1 MMAGNRYTDQLRKL
15 KTEFG
20 FDFVSLAIVLESGQ
34 QLLTW
39 VHATGNQNTQ
49 YRRIVLEPGKGI
61 AGEVYHGGNALI
73 IQDTNEEIPEQDRF
87 KYPITISESLRSI
100 LAFPLWKEKKVA
112 GILLLA
118 FRSPNKITRELFEGV
133 LHYITPVFCDF
144 QVQKVDFEAVGHA
157 GDSAY
162 IQPVPVYELMNYH
175 IIRAHEEERYRI
187 SRELH
192 DSIMQQ
198 LVGVQMLIR
207 TVKYQP
213 NREKAIEALEQID
226 VRMTEIQNELRCIST
241 SLRPTVLDDLGLSA
255 AYHAYFN
262 RVQETFCVHVCFRD
276 YTTGSRY
283 TQEQET
289 VFFRVCQ
296 EAVNNACKYSGC
308 DEITVSLTE
317 AGGCLMLEV
326 LDHGVGFDPEHI
338 QAKGSGMGL
347 LDMADWAELIDG
359 ELMYRT
365 APGKGMTIWLTA
377 PISRKEIT

>member
-1 MMAGNRYTDQLRKL
+1 MSGNRYTDQLRKL
-15 KTEFG
+15 KTAFG
-20 FDFVSLAIVLESGQ
+20 FDFVSLAIVLESSQ

-39 VHATGNQNTQ
+39 VHATGNRNTQ

-61 AGEVYHGGNALI
+61 AGEVYHGGNALL
-73 IQDTNEEIPEQDRF
+73 IQDANEEISEQDRF
-87 KYPITISESLRSI
+87 KYPITISEALRSI
-100 LAFPLWKEKKVA
+100 LAFPLWKENKVA

-118 FRSPNKITRELFEGV
+118 FRSPNKITQELFGDV
-133 LHYITPVFCDF
+133 LRHITPVFCDF
-144 QVQKVDFEAVGHA
+144 QVRQVEFEAVGRA

-162 IQPVPVYELMNYH
+162 TQPVPVYELMNYH
-175 IIRAHEEERYRI
+175 IMRAHEEERYRI

-213 NREKAIEALEQID
+213 SREKAIETLEQID
-226 VRMTEIQNELRCIST
+226 VQMAEIQNELRRIST

-255 AYHAYFN
+255 AYRAYFD
-262 RVQETFCVHVCFRD
+262 RIQEAFGVQINFRD
-276 YTTGSRY
+276 YTTISRY

-308 DEITVSLTE
+308 NEITVSLVATE
-317 AGGCLMLEV
+317 GHLMLEV

-347 LDMADWAELIDG
+347 WGMADRAELIDG
-359 ELMYRT
+359 ELTYQS
-365 APGKGMTIWLTA
+365 APGKGTTIWLTA
-377 PISRKEIT
+377 PISGKDKK

>member
-1 MMAGNRYTDQLRKL
+1 MAENRYTDQLRKL
-15 KTEFG
+15 KTEFR
-20 FDFVSLAIVLESGQ
+20 FDFVSLAVALESGQ

-39 VHATGNQNTQ
+39 IHATGNRNAR

-61 AGEVYHGGNALI
+61 AGEVYHGGNAMM
-73 IQDTNEEIPEQDRF
+73 IQDANKEISEQDRF
-87 KYPITISESLRSI
+87 KYPITIAEELRSM
-100 LAFPLWKEKKVA
+100 LAFPLWKENKVG

-118 FRSPNKITRELFEGV
+118 FRSPNRITQDLFESV
-133 LHYITPVFCDF
+133 LNYITPEFCDF
-144 QVQKVDFEAVGHA
+144 KVQKVAFESVGRA

-162 IQPVPVYELMNYH
+162 IQPVPVYELLNYH
-175 IIRAHEEERYRI
+175 IIRAHEEERRRI

-213 NREKAIEALEQID
+213 SREKAIEELDQID
-226 VRMTEIQNELRCIST
+226 MRIMEIQNELRSIST

-255 AYHAYFN
+255 SYHAYFD
-262 RVQETFCVHVCFRD
+262 RIQETFGVHVNFRD
-276 YTTGSRY
+276 YTTASRY

-308 DEITVSLTE
+308 DEITVSLVETD
-317 AGGCLMLEV
+317 GHLMLEV
-326 LDHGVGFDPEHI
+326 VDHGVGFDPEHI
-338 QAKGSGMGL
+338 QVKGSGMGL
-347 LDMADWAELIDG
+347 LGMADRAELIDG
-359 ELMYRT
+359 ELTYQT
-365 APGKGMTIWLTA
+365 APGKGTTIWLTA
-377 PISRKEIT
+377 PISREDCT

>member
-1 MMAGNRYTDQLRKL
+1 M
-15 KTEFG
+15 
-20 FDFVSLAIVLESGQ
+20 
-34 QLLTW
+34 LTW
-39 VHATGNQNTQ
+39 VHATGNRNTQ

-61 AGEVYHGGNALI
+61 AGEVYHGGNALL
-73 IQDTNEEIPEQDRF
+73 IQDANEEISEQDRF
-87 KYPITISESLRSI
+87 KYSITISEALRSI
-100 LAFPLWKEKKVA
+100 LAFPLWKENKVA

-118 FRSPNKITRELFEGV
+118 FRSPNKITQELFGDV
-133 LHYITPVFCDF
+133 LCHITPVFCDF
-144 QVQKVDFEAVGHA
+144 QVQQVEFEAVGRA

-162 IQPVPVYELMNYH
+162 TQPVPVYELMNYH
-175 IIRAHEEERYRI
+175 IMRAHEEERYRI

-213 NREKAIEALEQID
+213 SREKAIETLEQID
-226 VRMTEIQNELRCIST
+226 VQMAEIQNELRRIST

-255 AYHAYFN
+255 AYRAYFD
-262 RVQETFCVHVCFRD
+262 RIQEAFGVQINFRD
-276 YTTGSRY
+276 YTTISRY

-308 DEITVSLTE
+308 NEITVSLVATE
-317 AGGCLMLEV
+317 GHLMLEV

-347 LDMADWAELIDG
+347 WGMADRAELIDG
-359 ELMYRT
+359 ELTYQS
-365 APGKGMTIWLTA
+365 APGKGTTIWLTA
-377 PISRKEIT
+377 PISGKDKK